1 MPRTL
6 ETNVG
11 IATFLQT
18 AELFGLGLDYDL
30 RLPDLISAVTREQV
44 HEAARAT
51 LDPSHATIV
60 VAGPYSARCSEA
72 HSPAARRT
80 AAVFFDVDFT
90 LIYPG
95 PTFQGE
101 GYRRFCAKHGIT
113 VDQGRF
119 GHAVRAASV
128 ILDFQQQHVYDAE
141 IFVRYTQRIIEEMGG
156 TGPALTACAT
166 EIYDEWAACHHFHLY
181 DDVSL
186 CCANWP
192 ARCEDRADLELTSVP
207 GVLRAAFRARWID
220 QRRDLIIRAWL
231 SEASPQHLRSR
242 TAAGGVRPEESVMVG
257 DSLLHDIEGARS
269 VGMRGVLVHRGAGRA
284 EVGGGI
290 PVIRDLSELLQLI

>member
-1 MPRTL
+1 MSAHPP
-6 ETNVG
+6 
-11 IATFLQT
+11 AT
-18 AELFGLGLDYDL
+18 
-30 RLPDLISAVTREQV
+30 
-44 HEAARAT
+44 
-51 LDPSHATIV
+51 
-60 VAGPYSARCSEA
+60 
-72 HSPAARRT
+72 RRT

-119 GHAVRAASV
+119 GQAVRAASV
-128 ILDFQQQHVYDAE
+128 ILDAQQQHVYDAE

-181 DDVSL
+181 DDVE
-186 CCANWP
+186 A
-192 ARCEDRADLELTSVP
+192 
-207 GVLRAAFRARWID
+207 VLRELA
-220 QRRDLIIRAWL
+220 RRDVKIGLISNSHRSLVSFEQHFELDGLISAAISSSEHGYLKPHPSIFEAALRLAAVRA
-231 SEASPQHLRSR
+231 
-242 TAAGGVRPEESVMVG
+242 EESMMVG
-257 DSLLHDIEGARS
+257 DSFSHDIEGARS

-284 EVGGGI
+284 DVGGGI
-290 PVIRDLSELLQLI
+290 PVIRDLSELLSLI